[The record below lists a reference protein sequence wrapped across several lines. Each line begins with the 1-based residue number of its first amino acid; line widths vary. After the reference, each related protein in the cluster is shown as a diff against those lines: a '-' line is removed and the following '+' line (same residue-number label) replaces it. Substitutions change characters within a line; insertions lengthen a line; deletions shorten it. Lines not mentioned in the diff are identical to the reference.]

1 MTLEIGLSQTV
12 WKLVPSS
19 KAEEIAQNIK
29 CLLLTAKGTCFF
41 YRDFGV
47 STELLDKPLNVAQQK
62 FLAEVVR
69 QVNRFEPRAKVRS
82 IRWQGDGADGTLKPI
97 ILLEVQT

>member
-1 MTLEIGLSQTV
+1 MLREITLEPTTYNLC
-12 WKLVPSS
+12 PSS
-19 KAEEIAQNIK
+19 GYEEIMQNIK

-69 QVNRFEPRAKVRS
+69 QVNRFEPRAKVRR